1 MSKPSILH
9 IAPMNTSNVPGVLVA
24 TERKLGYDSRLVTL
38 FRDRRGYRE
47 DICLELPFIE
57 WPGTRWI
64 KKRVSSP
71 NKLRVDNRLRIP
83 ETIPVQWRP
92 HTKMEE
98 VLVALRD
105 RLWRPRIERAIR
117 EHNLGAFDV
126 YQLDGGLGLYRNA
139 SFVLSLKQ
147 AGKKLVCCYTGSD
160 LRTRGVIPA
169 IDTVSDANV
178 TVEFDHL
185 YLHPRIHHVFFPFD
199 ASRFSMR
206 SPSRSPSVRIG
217 HAPTNRAAK
226 GSDTIVAALNELSKE
241 YPILIDLIQDVS
253 HNEALKRK
261 YMCDIFIDQIGDLGY
276 GINSLESLAMG
287 IPTCSCLA
295 PGFAEQAPDHPFI
308 SVDRHNLKEQLIH
321 LIQDP
326 EYRQCKGEKGFH
338 WVRRMHRAER
348 TVQSIHRI
356 AGMD

>member
-1 MSKPSILH
+1 
-9 IAPMNTSNVPGVLVA
+9 MNTSNVPGVLVE

-47 DICLELPFIE
+47 DICLQLPFIE

-64 KKRVSSP
+64 KKWVSSP
-71 NKLRVDNRLRIP
+71 DKLRVDNRLRIP
-83 ETIPVQWRP
+83 ETIPIRWRP
-92 HTKMEE
+92 HTRMEE
-98 VLVALRD
+98 VLVSLRD
-105 RLWRPRIERAIR
+105 RLWRPQIERAIR
-117 EHNLGAFDV
+117 EYRLRDYDV

-147 AGKKLVCCYTGSD
+147 EGKKLLCCYTGSD

-169 IDTVSDANV
+169 IDAVSDANV
-178 TVEFDHL
+178 SVEFDHL

-206 SPSRSPSVRIG
+206 SPSRSSRIRIG

-226 GSDTIVAALNELSKE
+226 GSDTIVAVLNELSKE
-241 YPILIDLIQDVS
+241 YPVSIDLIQNVS
-253 HNEALKRK
+253 HEEALARK
-261 YMCDIFIDQIGDLGY
+261 NMCDIFIDQIGDLGY

-295 PGFAEQAPDHPFI
+295 PGFAEQVPDHPFI
-308 SVDRHNLKEQLIH
+308 PIDKQNLKEQLIR
-321 LIQDP
+321 LILDP
-326 EYRQCKGEKGFH
+326 DYRQHKGEQGFR

-356 AGMD
+356 AGVD